1 MEPNLL
7 LPIEDY
13 FIDDELFGNSA
24 FQKKVLPINLF
35 SFKHRKFQMEL
46 FGENSE
52 LIFSAEL
59 SFEKPE
65 ITLGRKNTIFNNDW
79 NFLEDMK
86 TISRLQASL
95 ILEYDK
101 VYLKNLPSASNSTA
115 FRVRTFSP
123 IELKNGQK
131 IKIGKNIMI
140 FSFPNENPE
149 KLEYEIYQEKK
160 DDPYVNFQPVIWEK
174 EGGVNFQIKSNLFAS
189 ELRKDVGENH
199 ANIQIDG
206 NKLKLA
212 AIRGNITWAFLDP
225 DNPKN
230 NMIEIKG
237 KEDLMFGEYFFT
249 LKKTI
254 VEKTDFLMSFEKK

>member
-1 MEPNLL
+1 MEPTNL
-7 LPIEDY
+7 PPSIEDY
-13 FIDDELFGNSA
+13 FIDDELLSDTA
-24 FQKKVLPINLF
+24 FQKKVLPINIF

-46 FGENSE
+46 IGENPK
-52 LIFSAEL
+52 LKFSAEL

-65 ITLGRKNTIFNNDW
+65 ITIGRKNKTFVNDW
-79 NFLEDMK
+79 NFNEDMM

-101 VYLKNLPSASNSTA
+101 IYLKNLSESNSTA
-115 FRVRTFSP
+115 FGVRKYSP

-149 KLEYEIYQEKK
+149 KLEYEIYQEKA
-160 DDPYVNFQPVIWEK
+160 DDPYEKFKPVIWER
-174 EGGVNFQIKSNLFAS
+174 EGGVNSFPIKSHLFAPQ
-189 ELRKDVGENH
+189 LREDVDESH
-199 ANIQIDG
+199 AEIQNLQG
-206 NKLKLA
+206 SKLKLFA
-212 AIRGNITWAFLDP
+212 KDEKTTWAFLDP
-225 DNPKN
+225 FNPKN
-230 NMIEIKG
+230 NMIEIKE

-254 VEKTDFLMSFEKK
+254 VSKEK